1 MNGELSEGSSNE
13 IAPAECFSGRGEIVR
28 AGLAGQP
35 FPCQS
40 AEGAG
45 SVFERRSGS
54 SIGVT

>member
-13 IAPAECFSGRGEIVR
+13 IAPAGKTFGRGEIVR

-35 FPCQS
+35 FPGQS
-40 AEGAG
+40 ADGAG